1 VKLRCT
7 QCGALLAV
15 TSPDAYIT
23 CPYCGARAV
32 VSGYTG
38 VNFLHRPALD
48 KSDALRLFSAGSMA
62 TASLYWFPY
71 DPDTL
76 SRVFTQPYAEMEHYS
91 PASADRRVWDESEVD
106 GTSTIVPVDPE
117 LVGESGIIYHPFWV
131 VISASTSQGTMVDG
145 VSGRKLGESNVS
157 SKENSFNPVHE
168 AFSSF
173 LISVAPA
180 LLIFFLIRGLSVF
193 WASLLGMAVAILAP
207 GLLQRITGKG
217 RS

>member
-1 VKLRCT
+1 MKIPCT

-38 VNFLHRPALD
+38 VNFLHRPALE
-48 KSDALRLFSAGSMA
+48 KNDALRLFSPGSIA

-91 PASADRRVWDESEVD
+91 PPSADRRVWDETEIE
-106 GTSTIVPVDPE
+106 GTIVPVDPE

-145 VSGRKLGESNVS
+145 VSGRKLGESSVS
-157 SKENSFNPVHE
+157 SEENPFDPVHE

-173 LISVAPA
+173 LISVVPV
-180 LLIFFLIRGLSVF
+180 LLIFFLIRGFSVF

-207 GLLQRITGKG
+207 GLVQRITGKG